1 MPYESKGINAM
12 EIVNEFFVLAASLH
26 LIVFSD
32 FTDDPEI
39 KYSAGWSINLVV
51 LTQLL
56 VNTAYLTVTNII
68 SIVKKIRSKYR
79 QWIKK
84 K

>member
-1 MPYESKGINAM
+1 M
-12 EIVNEFFVLAASLH
+12 EHV
-26 LIVFSD
+26 
-32 FTDDPEI
+32 P
-39 KYSAGWSINLVV
+39 GWSINLVV

>member
-1 MPYESKGINAM
+1 MPYESKAVNVM
-12 EIVNEFFVLAASLH
+12 EIVNELFVLAASLH

-39 KYSAGWSINLVV
+39 KYTSGWSINLVV

-56 VNTAYLTVTNII
+56 VNTGYLLITNII
-68 SIVKKIRSKYR
+68 SLVRKIR
-79 QWIKK
+79 
-84 K
+84 